1 MEYRDPNE
9 IRTFR
14 AGGRERLER
23 LADLLEDMATDA
35 WVSAGL
41 DMNDWCRCGVGL
53 AAHHPWFQAQGLTL
67 NRAGG
72 VVLDGHLLIGAHGFA
87 PVARFFGLTHHDA
100 RHLFVG
106 LGTPHT
112 VVRRLR
118 KLLAGFP
125 T

>member
-1 MEYRDPNE
+1 MEHRDPNE

-35 WVSAGL
+35 WVSAGW

-72 VVLDGHLLIGAHGFA
+72 VVLDGQLLIGAHGFA
-87 PVARFFGLTHHDA
+87 PRSPASLD
-100 RHLFVG
+100 
-106 LGTPHT
+106 
-112 VVRRLR
+112 
-118 KLLAGFP
+118 
-125 T
+125 